1 MEKFK
6 YGPLIWNCI
15 NEDDESGNF
24 YWNGDPPVK
33 YDDMN
38 IPVDENGL
46 QCLPV
51 ESPVHPSWT
60 ANNVQK
66 EKNDFLGFDIP
77 SIKSTREWFNENFLI
92 VTDRQ
97 CKKYIIRWIKLHRSG
112 EPGFFSMVKDASS
125 LTDMM
130 DRIWPQDEH
139 K

>member
-66 EKNDFLGFDIP
+66 EKNDFLY
-77 SIKSTREWFNENFLI
+77 NFK
-92 VTDRQ
+92 T
-97 CKKYIIRWIKLHRSG
+97 C
-112 EPGFFSMVKDASS
+112 FFA
-125 LTDMM
+125 
-130 DRIWPQDEH
+130 
-139 K
+139 